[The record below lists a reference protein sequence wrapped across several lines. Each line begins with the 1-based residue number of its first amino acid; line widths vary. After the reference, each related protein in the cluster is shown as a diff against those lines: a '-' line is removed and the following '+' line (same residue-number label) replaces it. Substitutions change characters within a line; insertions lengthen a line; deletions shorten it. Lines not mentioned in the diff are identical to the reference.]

1 MEAAELRGELRALKE
16 QVRREAAR
24 AERLERENGGLRVA
38 LGEAK
43 GKLVFAQERLRLLE
57 GPRPAAPVSTGPPGD
72 DGGTPT
78 SRRRRWWW
86 R

>member
-43 GKLVFAQERLRLLE
+43 GKLEFAQGRLRLLE
-57 GPRPAAPVSTGPPGD
+57 GPRPAAPVGSPGG

-78 SRRRRWWW
+78 SRRQRWWW
-86 R
+86 WR